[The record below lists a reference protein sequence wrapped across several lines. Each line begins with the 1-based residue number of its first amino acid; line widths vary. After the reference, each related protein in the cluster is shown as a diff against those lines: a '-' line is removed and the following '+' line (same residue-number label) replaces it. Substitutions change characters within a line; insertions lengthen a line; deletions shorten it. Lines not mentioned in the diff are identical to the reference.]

1 MLHPNKDPTIL
12 SDLIE
17 KFFDPE
23 TSYFERFLI
32 VGAAAVNLIV
42 GFVNGKRI
50 PFIAWKHF
58 ALRLLSRVINSSA
71 FADRHYRGLT
81 VAVGTGASTVAL
93 LNHSHVAALVVGSGQ
108 PALYATTHVGPPVEK
123 KRKAL
128 VAKWSVPVAGD
139 FGYGLGR
146 ILRKLAVP

>member
-1 MLHPNKDPTIL
+1 MLHPNKDATIL

-23 TSYFERFLI
+23 TSYLEQFLI
-32 VGAAAVNLIV
+32 VGAATVNHLV

-58 ALRLLSRVINSSA
+58 ALRLLSGVIKSSA
-71 FADRHYRGLT
+71 FADRHYRGLAVT
-81 VAVGTGASTVAL
+81 VGTGASMAAHLDHNLVATL
-93 LNHSHVAALVVGSGQ
+93 IMESGQ
-108 PALYATTHVGPPVEK
+108 PALYATTFLGPPVEK

-128 VAKWSVPVAGD
+128 VARWSVPVAGD

-146 ILRKLAVP
+146 ILRKLSAP